1 MMRWTKGEDYPP
13 SDGRGFGRAP
23 TCVPP
28 WSADTSAEVW
38 HSTPVKKENGG
49 SPLLPSP
56 ASLLTSFKMDNSAKQ
71 WSRNTPPV
79 PADPPCPPICRDN
92 EFPVSD
98 VSGSTVQRQRR
109 ELQLL
114 MAELKDRDRELNV
127 MAASHHKHLHAWE
140 QDRQK
145 VLAVEQRCARLHDE
159 LQKRNEVIRVLT
171 KRACVVET
179 KEKEAQEELSS
190 ARQQLC
196 EVEQKHQNASQKCQD
211 FEDKNQSLNSTV
223 MSLSSQVGSLQVRE
237 EELSSMLKLKDKDV
251 TEASSHVF
259 DLTERLRQVETSLTE
274 SRSRENK
281 LQRDLEENKR
291 RYRET
296 KHEITNLKEEL
307 QQQVTQSSTQ
317 REEIIRLKQ
326 ELQLLRRDIVLSGEG
341 DSWRDELLELAHS
354 KQERTM
360 SELRCLR
367 QVCENQR
374 NDLQLLQLN
383 LESARETLRER
394 NSQGLISSQDELRC
408 VCVDNRSP
416 SSIRAKNSSTV
427 PADSSPLPA
436 AVLQSAVN
444 LDLDLSAHL
453 KETEDRLS
461 SCSLQQLLEESRQL
475 FTNSEHNALRLHSSV
490 YNCGT
495 NDHFLCSHRCPTSPH
510 QHQHQ
515 HQHLSPPTHKT
526 GETPPNACLRR
537 SSILPCGRPDAD

>member
-1 MMRWTKGEDYPP
+1 MDSLSFRLPLCTFYTK
-13 SDGRGFGRAP
+13 
-23 TCVPP
+23 
-28 WSADTSAEVW
+28 
-38 HSTPVKKENGG
+38 
-49 SPLLPSP
+49 
-56 ASLLTSFKMDNSAKQ
+56 
-71 WSRNTPPV
+71 
-79 PADPPCPPICRDN
+79 
-92 EFPVSD
+92 FPVGD

-145 VLAVEQRCARLHDE
+145 VLAVEQKCARLHDE

-179 KEKEAQEELSS
+179 KEKEAQEELSA

-196 EVEQKHQNASQKCQD
+196 EVEQKHQHVSQKCQD
-211 FEDKNQSLNSTV
+211 YEDKNQSLNSTV

-251 TEASSHVF
+251 SEASGHIL
-259 DLTERLRQVETSLTE
+259 DLTERLRQAETSLTE
-274 SRSRENK
+274 SRSRETK
-281 LQRDLEENKR
+281 LQRDSEENKR

-296 KHEITNLKEEL
+296 KHEVTNMKEEL

-326 ELQLLRRDIVLSGEG
+326 ELQLLRRDIVLSAFDLFFFLSPGEG

-383 LESARETLRER
+383 LESARETLREK

-408 VCVDNRSP
+408 VCTDNRSP
-416 SSIRAKNSSTV
+416 SSIRAKNSNPG
-427 PADSSPLPA
+427 PAHDSSPLPA
-436 AVLQSAVN
+436 AALQNAVN

-475 FTNSEHNALRLHSSV
+475 FTSSEHNAPRLHSSV

-495 NDHFLCSHRCPTSPH
+495 NDHFVCSHRCPTSPQ
-510 QHQHQ
+510 QHQQ
-515 HQHLSPPTHKT
+515 HQHLSPPTHKS
-526 GETPPNACLRR
+526 GETPPNPCLRR
-537 SSILPCGRPDAD
+537 SSILPCGDTMC